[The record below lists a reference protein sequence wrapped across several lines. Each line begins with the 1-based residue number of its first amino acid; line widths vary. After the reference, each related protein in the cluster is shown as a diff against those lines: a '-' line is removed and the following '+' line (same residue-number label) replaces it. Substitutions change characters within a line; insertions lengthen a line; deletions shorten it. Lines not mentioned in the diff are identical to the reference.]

1 MYLVTWTTSDG
12 EILGEKQATKED
24 ARYQLKELFF
34 QYAPEGYRREDI
46 TGYLD
51 WNPRHKVI
59 EKDGD
64 IFADGSDQ
72 EGLEMRDRAIAIEN
86 MDLEEPFIY
95 LNDEEAFI
103 DASHSASGAT
113 FSARVFEC

>member
-46 TGYLD
+46 AGYLD
-51 WNPRHKVI
+51 WKPRHKVI

-72 EGLEMRDRAIAIEN
+72 EGLEMRDRHRKHGPGGALHLFKRRRCVCRRIALCVRGNVLRE
-86 MDLEEPFIY
+86 
-95 LNDEEAFI
+95 
-103 DASHSASGAT
+103 S
-113 FSARVFEC
+113 V